1 MCVTHIYIV
10 LYADVYKHLYMY
22 ICMYVYVCVY
32 IYMCVCVCVCLFVCV
47 CVCLFVCLI
56 YSSKTIYRIYR
67 TRGQK
72 YAKPKQ
78 VINIIISILIPD
90 IQ

>member
-32 IYMCVCVCVCLFVCV
+32 IYVCVCVCV
-47 CVCLFVCLI
+47 FVCLI

-78 VINIIISILIPD
+78 VLNIIISILIPD

>member
-1 MCVTHIYIV
+1 MTSVNKFKFKLLGVQRCIDTDLYIIGR
-10 LYADVYKHLYMY
+10 Y
-22 ICMYVYVCVY
+22 ICVY
-32 IYMCVCVCVCLFVCV
+32 IYVCVCVCVCVCV
-47 CVCLFVCLI
+47 FVCLFVCLI

>member
-1 MCVTHIYIV
+1 MCVSARMCECRCIV
-10 LYADVYKHLYMY
+10 YS
-22 ICMYVYVCVY
+22 
-32 IYMCVCVCVCLFVCV
+32 VCVCLFVC
-47 CVCLFVCLI
+47 LICLI

-72 YAKPKQ
+72 YAKTKQ